1 MNKYNVYIDLDSF
14 TWRVEACD
22 EDTARK
28 LAVVAMQKY
37 LEEYSQDIEIA
48 DVIVDEDST
57 LDDSDIELREVV
69 A

>member
-14 TWRVEACD
+14 TWRVEASD
-22 EDTARK
+22 EETARK

-48 DVIVDEDST
+48 DVIVDEDAT